1 MEPTTVYYAR
11 SRSLFRIGSQASD
24 QDRQDM
30 LDTVLK
36 RLQGD
41 IDDLQAGRLATSPE
55 NPLFL

>member
-1 MEPTTVYYAR
+1 
-11 SRSLFRIGSQASD
+11 
-24 QDRQDM
+24 M